1 MTDELVSKLARYVA
15 FLRREA
21 DIWRQGATN
30 VDRLN
35 YLDGK
40 MDTAMD
46 ICTMLG
52 CRDKVWSE
60 AAKIYAVAE
69 ES

>member
-1 MTDELVSKLARYVA
+1 MTDEFISKLARYVA
-15 FLRREA
+15 FLRRESE
-21 DIWRQGATN
+21 IWRQGAMN

-60 AAKIYAVAE
+60 AAKIYDVVE

>member
-1 MTDELVSKLARYVA
+1 MNNEIISKLARYVA
-15 FLRREA
+15 FLRRESN
-21 DIWRQGATN
+21 IWRQGAMN
-30 VDRLN
+30 IDRLN

-40 MDTAMD
+40 MDGVMD

-52 CRDKVWSE
+52 CRDEVWSE
-60 AAKIYAVAE
+60 AAKIYDVTE